1 MKIAL
6 IFTLLI
12 LSLALANEFTVTV
25 PFSASDVEIN
35 QMGNYTSVT
44 VPSLPSIGNIGA
56 PSLPVMNTQI
66 ALPRGTKATS
76 IEVVNATYTPIR
88 GNYMVLPVTEP
99 VPLSLMG
106 EVTIDLPRPD
116 ETIYGSS
123 ETFPALPAK
132 LEDSSMLIGF
142 PVAYVNVYPVRWNPA
157 SRTIEVLSN
166 LEIKVTTE
174 TADNYS
180 VRHRSIQSENRT
192 RTIVENTVI
201 NPEMVEASGAT
212 IIPSRDLTYGE
223 YVVICTSAYE
233 TSAQNF
239 ADWKTRKGV
248 PTSVYTT
255 SWIQTQYSCT
265 DLQQEIRAFL
275 TDCRDEG
282 VEYVLIW
289 GDDNIIAGRDAIIS
303 AGGHTEY
310 PPVDLYWSDI
320 NDVTP
325 GNDLWNSNGN
335 SIWGEWNIDNID
347 YHPDM
352 FTGRASVN
360 SQSEATLFLEKVLAY
375 EQVASTDYFESAP
388 IELRVGYTT
397 ELLWAADPS
406 HGFPVDV
413 WGSAGAEVISNDVP
427 SSSWEEEKCYNSTG
441 TNSVAITT
449 AMINAGPAHVY
460 HASHG
465 SNTSFSLP
473 GGSYTTSHFMA
484 LTNISGG
491 GLPAIWNSISC
502 LIGHLDG
509 SECMGDAWLASPNG
523 GGFGMFNARY
533 GWGSSSPS
541 NGVSEILCQKIYE
554 ENWVE
559 GQYNLGA
566 VHSMGRDEMNP
577 GSYEYA
583 DWCVKEYNLFG
594 EPELPLW
601 SEDAVQLAAAHPAS
615 VNGAATVTVTVTAGG
630 SPVNGARVCLQ
641 KGNDWSTAEVYEVE
655 NTNSSGV
662 VNIPITPTSTG
673 TMLITVWAQN
683 KISYLGTIT
692 VNSTDIENTEVAL
705 NIATAISTPYPNPA
719 TSSAAIPF
727 SLATAGTASIQVF
740 DLSGR
745 TVAMPANQ
753 NFAAGQHTINWN
765 LDSSN
770 GTPVANGFYS
780 VVVTTTDKVMTERIM
795 VLR

>member
-6 IFTLLI
+6 ILTVFV

-25 PFSASDVEIN
+25 PFSASSVEIK

-44 VPSLPSIGNIGA
+44 VPSLASIGTVGA

-76 IEVVNATYTPIR
+76 IEVVNATYTPLR
-88 GNYMVLPVTEP
+88 GNHMVLPVTEP

-106 EVTIDLPRPD
+106 EVTIPLPRPD

-123 ETFPALPAK
+123 VTFPSLPAK

-166 LEIKVTTE
+166 LELKITTE

-212 IIPSRDLTYGE
+212 IIPSRALTYGE

-255 SWIQTQYSCT
+255 TWIQTQYSCA

-289 GDDNIIAGRDAIIS
+289 GDDNVIAGRDSKIHYS
-303 AGGHTEY
+303 SYTEY

-320 NDVTP
+320 NDSSP
-325 GNDLWNSNGN
+325 GADLWNSNGN
-335 SIWGEWNIDNID
+335 GVWGEWNIDDID

-360 SQSEATLFLEKVLAY
+360 SASEAALFLEKVLAY
-375 EQVASTDYFESAP
+375 EQVTSTDGFETAP

-397 ELLWAADPS
+397 ELLWP
-406 HGFPVDV
+406 GC
-413 WGSAGAEVISNDVP
+413 WGSAGAEIISNDVP
-427 SSSWEEEKCYNSTG
+427 SSSWEEEKCYNSAG
-441 TNSVAITT
+441 TNSVSLTT
-449 AMINAGPAHVY
+449 AMINSGPAHVY

-465 SNTSFSLP
+465 SSTSFSLP

-533 GWGSSSPS
+533 GWGSPS
-541 NGVSEILCQKIYE
+541 NPGGGVSEVLCQLVYE
-554 ENWVE
+554 EDWVE

-577 GSYEYA
+577 ASQEIH

-601 SEDAVQLAAAHPAS
+601 TEDAVQLAAAHPS
-615 VNGAATVTVTVTAGG
+615 SINGSSTVTVTVTADG

-641 KGNDWSTAEVYEVE
+641 KGDDWATAEVYEVE

-662 VNIPITPTSTG
+662 VNIGVSPSTTG

-692 VNSTDIENTEVAL
+692 VNGTGVEGPEEGL
-705 NIATAISTPYPNPA
+705 NVATAISTPYPNPA

-727 SLATAGTASIQVF
+727 SLANAGTASIQVF

-770 GTPVANGFYS
+770 GTPVPNGFYS

>member
-6 IFTLLI
+6 VFTVLI

-44 VPSLPSIGNIGA
+44 VPSMASIGTIGA

-76 IEVVNATYTPIR
+76 IEVVNATYTPLR
-88 GNYMVLPVTEP
+88 GNHLVLPATES

-106 EVTIDLPRPD
+106 EVTIPLPRPD
-116 ETIYGSS
+116 QTIYGSS

-166 LEIKVTTE
+166 LELKITTE
-174 TADNYS
+174 ESDNYI
-180 VRHRSIQSENRT
+180 VRNRSAQSENRT
-192 RTIVENTVI
+192 RTIVQNAVI

-255 SWIQTQYSCT
+255 TWIQTQYSCA

-289 GDDNIIAGRDAIIS
+289 GDDNVIAGRDAKIHYS
-303 AGGHTEY
+303 SYTEY

-320 NDVTP
+320 NDSAP
-325 GNDLWNSNGN
+325 GADLWNSNGN
-335 SIWGEWNIDNID
+335 GVWGEWNVDTID

-360 SQSEATLFLEKVLAY
+360 SASEATTFVEKVLAY
-375 EQVASTDYFESAP
+375 EQISSTDYFETAP
-388 IELRVGYTT
+388 IELRIGYSTG
-397 ELLWAADPS
+397 LLWPNC
-406 HGFPVDV
+406 
-413 WGSAGAEVISNDVP
+413 WGAAGAEIIGNMIP
-427 SSSWEEEKCYNSTG
+427 SPATWEEEKCYELNGNNS
-441 TNSVAITT
+441 SAITI

-465 SNTSFSLP
+465 SETLMWTSN
-473 GGSYTTSHFMA
+473 GSNYTTANIMA
-484 LTNISGG
+484 QTNISSGY
-491 GLPAIWNSISC
+491 LPAIWNSISC
-502 LIGHLDG
+502 LIGHLD
-509 SECMGDAWLASPNG
+509 SYECCGDAWLNAPNG
-523 GGFGMFNARY
+523 GGFGSFNARY
-533 GWGSSSPS
+533 GWGNPSSPG
-541 NGVSEILCQKIYE
+541 NGVSEIMVQDLYSAH
-554 ENWVE
+554 WTD
-559 GQYNLGA
+559 GQQTLGGMN
-566 VHSMGRDEMNP
+566 SMGRDKMNP
-577 GSYEYA
+577 AGDELV

-594 EPELPLW
+594 DPELPLW
-601 SEDAVQLAAAHPAS
+601 TENAVQLAAAHPS
-615 VNGAATVTVTVTAGG
+615 SINGASTVTVTVTADG

-641 KGNDWSTAEVYEVE
+641 KGDDWSTAEVYEVE

-662 VNIPITPTSTG
+662 VNIPVTPTTTG

-692 VNSTDIENTEVAL
+692 VNGTGVEGEEEGL

-727 SLATAGTASIQVF
+727 SLANAGTASIQVF

-745 TVAMPANQ
+745 TVAIPANQ

-770 GTPVANGFYS
+770 GTPVPNGFYS